1 MFGWRARGQKIDKGK
16 VERKRGGKAFPP
28 SRPNLLSFPLRPR
41 PPPFLYF
48 VLPSYDLT
56 RSLPPESLEQATPK
70 MPLIIPVTWNLNIP
84 PLVHW

>member
-16 VERKRGGKAFPP
+16 IERKRGGKAFPP

-70 MPLIIPVTWNLNIP
+70 MPLIIPVTRNLNIP